1 MCQVTK
7 AVIDT
12 SVIIEY
18 IDRKGELHEQAKHII
33 STLLTNKLEGII
45 PHPTLAETY
54 YVATRLYRALGLE
67 SPQTIAK
74 KLIEWLY
81 RLPTI
86 IIPNHDLSL
95 AIEVGKA
102 KLVYR
107 LALTD
112 CYILATS
119 TLFNCKALF
128 KRREREMVDRLDD
141 LQKNYQLVFLEDY
154 L

>member
-1 MCQVTK
+1 VTK

-18 IDRKGELHEQAKHII
+18 IDRKGELHEQAKQII
-33 STLLTNKLEGII
+33 STLLTNKLEGVV

-54 YVATRLYRALGLE
+54 YVTTRLYRALGLE
-67 SPQTIAK
+67 NPQINAI

-86 IIPNHDLSL
+86 LIPNLDLSL

-102 KLVYR
+102 KLSYR

-119 TLFNCKALF
+119 KLFNCTALF
-128 KRREREMVDRLDD
+128 KKREREMVDQLDD
-141 LQKNYQLVFLEDY
+141 MQKNYQLVFLEDY
-154 L
+154 K